1 MKNLLIVG
9 GTGRNVGKTEFV
21 CGIIRKIAAV
31 TDIYALKV
39 STIFP
44 DERLFHGN
52 HADHEQEGN
61 LYEETRTSSGKDTSR
76 MLRAGAKRVFY
87 LRSDDSAVLKGFE
100 EFLKIIPENS
110 AVICESN
117 SLGTVVEPALRI
129 MVRSVGGEVKPR
141 AVAQLA
147 CADLVV
153 ISDGKSGFPEIKR
166 ITMDRDGGWRLLDNG
181 HPEKAVIP

>member
-21 CGIIRKIAAV
+21 CRVIRKISAI

-44 DERLFHGN
+44 DEQLLHGD
-52 HADHEQEGN
+52 HADDELTGN
-61 LYEETRTSSGKDTSR
+61 LYEELRLSTSKDTSR

-87 LRSDDSAVLKGFE
+87 LRSDDAGILEGFA
-100 EFLKIIPENS
+100 EFVKILPPGAAI
-110 AVICESN
+110 ICESN
-117 SLGTVVEPALRI
+117 NLGTVVEPALRI
-129 MVRSVGGEVKPR
+129 VVRSTAGKVKPR

-147 CADLVV
+147 AADLVI
-153 ISDGKSGFPEIKR
+153 ISDGMSGFPEIER
-166 ITMDRDGGWRLLDNG
+166 IAIDRDDSWRLGDDATL
-181 HPEKAVIP
+181 KT